1 MFLFGFFIVWVGV
14 MSDRERISSEL
25 KLRLL
30 DLVRSGNSLKVA
42 LLEVKRSRSWYE
54 DQRRRDKAWA
64 SLVDSAR
71 LNVDVLRSS
80 EFEVGDFTGFCER
93 YLGSRVWP
101 HQRLMVDLLEGR
113 EPEGLHSSMVFEPGS
128 AGLSRLLVNVPPNH
142 AKSMTITINYVT
154 YRICR
159 DPNISV
165 IIVSKTQE
173 QAKKYLYAIKQRL
186 SHPKFA
192 DLQLAFGPVDGFK
205 AAADQWSA
213 TKIYLGGDSRD
224 SGEKD
229 PTVEAL
235 GVGGQIYGARAKLIV
250 LDDVVTLANA
260 GEWPKQMDWIR
271 QEVASRLGPDGQ
283 LLVVGTRV
291 ASQDLYRALRDP
303 DHYADGEV
311 PWTYLG
317 MPAVLESAP
326 DPADWVTLWPV
337 SDQPFTDKDVRLPDG
352 SFPRWTGSRLAR
364 VRNEVGAV
372 KWSMVYQQQD
382 VEENSTFDPVCVRGC
397 VDGMRKPGPLV
408 KGAPGHPARSD
419 GFYRI
424 CAMDPAI
431 AGDMAVVA
439 YAVDRES
446 GDRWVLDMLV
456 KSAPKPGEIR
466 DVFHV
471 WTDLFSPNEWIVED
485 NAFQGF
491 LAQDEDIR
499 RFLASRGVV
508 MRSHHTG
515 SNKMD
520 PDFGVASMASLFGSA
535 SSRSDGR
542 SGAVFNRDNLIHLPD
557 PAASYGVKVLVE
569 QLSVWSPLV
578 KTKHRKQDT
587 VMALWFAE
595 LRAREVLLSGER
607 RTQWFGSSSF
617 LSPRDAD
624 RRMVVTLDDWANAG
638 SPVQYL

>member
-1 MFLFGFFIVWVGV
+1 MVVAV
-14 MSDRERISSEL
+14 DRVSVTEEL
-25 KLRLL
+25 KQKLL
-30 DLVRSGNSLKVA
+30 LLLRSGVSVKDA
-42 LLEVKRSRSWYE
+42 LGEVKRSRSWYE
-54 DQRRRDKAWA
+54 EQRRRDRAW
-64 SLVDSAR
+64 SGLVDAVR
-71 LNVDVLRSS
+71 LGVGELRASDAQVG
-80 EFEVGDFTGFCER
+80 EFAEFCVNF
-93 YLGSRVWP
+93 LGSGVWP
-101 HQRLMVDLLEGR
+101 HQQHMIDLLEGR
-113 EPEGLHSSMVFEPGS
+113 EPSGLHSSMLFEPGS

-154 YRICR
+154 YRICK

-186 SHPKFA
+186 SHPKYA
-192 DLQLAFGPVDGFK
+192 DLQVAFGPVDGFK
-205 AAADQWSA
+205 GTADQWSA
-213 TKIYLGGDSRD
+213 NKIYLGGDAKD

-235 GVGGQIYGARAKLIV
+235 GIGGQIYGARAKLIV

-317 MPAVLESAP
+317 MPAVLEGGA
-326 DPADWVTLWPV
+326 DAADWLTLWPV
-337 SDQPFTDKDVRLPDG
+337 SDVPFTDKDQPLPDG
-352 SFPRWTGSRLAR
+352 SFPRWTGERLAR

-382 VEENSTFDPVCVRGC
+382 VEENSTFDPVAVRGSM
-397 VDGMRKPGPLV
+397 DAMRKPGPLRS
-408 KGAPGHPARSD
+408 GAAGHPANAE

-424 CAMDPAI
+424 CSMDPAI
-431 AGDMAVVA
+431 AGDMAVCA
-439 YAVDRES
+439 YAVDRET
-446 GDRWVLDMLV
+446 GKRYVMDMLV
-456 KSAPKPGEIR
+456 ITSPKPSQIR
-466 DVFHV
+466 DIFHQ
-471 WTDLFSPNEWIVED
+471 WTDIHNPNEWIVED

-491 LAQDEDIR
+491 LAQDEEIR
-499 RFLASRGVV
+499 KFLASRGVV

-520 PDFGVASMASLFGSA
+520 PDFGVASMASLFGSVQ
-535 SSRSDGR
+535 SRDDGR
-542 SGAVFNRDNLIHLPD
+542 GVKFNKDNLISLPD
-557 PAASYGVKVLVE
+557 MGASFGIKMLVE

-595 LRAREVLLSGER
+595 IRAREVMNVSQGR
-607 RTQWFGSSSF
+607 QSWFGSSGF
-617 LSPRDAD
+617 VSPRDEES
-624 RRMVVTLDDWANAG
+624 RMVIALDDWAAMNQ
-638 SPVQYL
+638 VQYL

>member
-1 MFLFGFFIVWVGV
+1 MVDPVRV
-14 MSDRERISSEL
+14 RVTEDL
-25 KLRLL
+25 KARLL
-30 DLVRSGNSLKVA
+30 VLLRAGMSVKDA
-42 LLEVKRSRSWYE
+42 LPEVGRSRSWYE
-54 DQRRRDKAWA
+54 EQRRQDRPWGA
-64 SLVDSAR
+64 LVDSVRLGVSDAR
-71 LNVDVLRSS
+71 AADV
-80 EFEVGDFTGFCER
+80 EVGEFTEFCER
-93 YLGSRVWP
+93 YLGFRVWP
-101 HQRLMVDLLEGR
+101 HQRHIVDLLEGR
-113 EPEGLHSSMVFEPGS
+113 ELSDMHDSIILEPGS
-128 AGLSRLLVNVPPNH
+128 SGLSRLLVNVPPNH
-142 AKSMTITINYVT
+142 AKSMTVTISYVT
-154 YRICR
+154 YRICK
-159 DPNISV
+159 DPNVRV

-173 QAKKYLYAIKQRL
+173 QAKKFLFAIKQRL
-186 SHPKFA
+186 SHPRYA

-205 AAADQWSA
+205 ATADQWSA
-213 TKIYLGGDSRD
+213 TKIYLGGDARD

-229 PTVEAL
+229 PTIEAL
-235 GVGGQIYGARAKLIV
+235 GMGGQIYGARADLIV

-291 ASQDLYRALRDP
+291 ASQDLYRALREP

-317 MPAVLESAP
+317 MPAVLESSEFP
-326 DPADWVTLWPV
+326 KDWVTLWPV
-337 SDQPFTDKDVRLPDG
+337 SDQPFTDKDVAAEDG
-352 SFPRWTGSRLAR
+352 SFPRWTGERLSR

-382 VEENSTFDPVCVRGC
+382 VEENSTFDPVCVRGSM
-397 VDGMRKPGPLV
+397 DAMRKPGPLRA
-408 KGAPGHPARSD
+408 GAVGHPPNFE

-446 GDRWVLDMLV
+446 GKRYVLDMLV
-456 KSAPKPGEIR
+456 KTAPRPAEIR
-466 DVFHV
+466 DVFHQ
-471 WTDLFSPNEWIVED
+471 WTDLYAPNEWIVED

-499 RFLASRGVV
+499 KFLASRGVT

-515 SNKMD
+515 ANKMD
-520 PDFGVASMASLFGSA
+520 PDFGVASMAGLFGSKSA
-535 SSRSDGR
+535 AVDNRSPR
-542 SGAVFNRDNLIHLPD
+542 HNRDHLIHLPD
-557 PAASYGVKVLVE
+557 SAASHGVKMLIE

-595 LRAREVLLSGER
+595 IRAREVMVTSYGR
-607 RTQWFGSSSF
+607 QQWFGTGSF
-617 LSPRDAD
+617 VSPRDEES
-624 RRMVVTLDDWANAG
+624 RMVVQLDDWASVNQ
-638 SPVQYL
+638 VQYL

>member
-1 MFLFGFFIVWVGV
+1 
-14 MSDRERISSEL
+14 MSSRERATEDI
-25 KLRLL
+25 KQRLL
-30 DLVRSGNSLKVA
+30 ELIRSGVA
-42 LLEVKRSRSWYE
+42 IKDALPEVKRSRSWYE
-54 DQRRRDKAWA
+54 AQRRNDRAW
-64 SLVDSAR
+64 SGLIDSVR
-71 LNVDVLRSS
+71 LGVGELRAA
-80 EFEVGDFTGFCER
+80 EVSMGEYTEFCEK
-93 YLGSRVWP
+93 YLNSKVWP
-101 HQRLMVDLLEGR
+101 HQRHIVDLLEGR
-113 EPEGLHSSMVFEPGS
+113 TPHDLHDAMIFEPGS
-128 AGLSRLLVNVPPNH
+128 SGLSRLLVNVPPNH
-142 AKSMTITINYVT
+142 AKSMTVTINYVT
-154 YRICR
+154 YRICK
-159 DPNISV
+159 DPNVRV

-173 QAKKYLYAIKQRL
+173 QAKKFLFAIKQRL
-186 SHPKFA
+186 SHPRYA
-192 DLQLAFGPVDGFK
+192 ELQLAFGPVDGFK
-205 AAADQWSA
+205 ATSDQWSA
-213 TKIYLGGDSRD
+213 TRVYLGGDARN

-229 PTVEAL
+229 PTIEAL
-235 GVGGQIYGARAKLIV
+235 GMGGQIYGARADLIV

-303 DHYADGEV
+303 DHYADAEV

-317 MPAVLESAP
+317 MPAVLEMAP
-326 DPADWVTLWPV
+326 NPKDWVTLWPV
-337 SDQPFTDKDVRLPDG
+337 SDQSFTDKDVPLPDG
-352 SFPRWTGSRLAR
+352 TFPRWTGERLAR
-364 VRNEVGAV
+364 VRNEVGPT
-372 KWSMVYQQQD
+372 KWSMVYQQMD
-382 VEENSTFDPVCVRGC
+382 VEENSTFDSVAVRGC
-397 VDGMRKPGPLV
+397 VDGMRKPGPLRS
-408 KGAPGHPARSD
+408 GAVGHPQNSE

-439 YAVDRES
+439 YAVDRQS

-456 KSAPKPGEIR
+456 KTAPKPSEIR
-466 DVFHV
+466 DVFYQ

-499 RFLASRGVV
+499 KHLASRGVV

-515 SNKMD
+515 TNKLD
-520 PDFGVASMASLFGSA
+520 PDFGVASMSSLFGST

-542 SGAVFNRDNLIHLPD
+542 GVAFNKDNLIHLPD
-557 PAASYGVKVLVE
+557 PNVSYGVKMLIE

-595 LRAREVLLSGER
+595 IRAREVMLSSNRGSS
-607 RTQWFGSSSF
+607 WFGSSNF
-617 LSPRDAD
+617 VSPRDEE
-624 RRMVVTLDDWANAG
+624 RRMVVTLDDWASSG
-638 SPVQYL
+638 HPVQYL